1 MRSWDDDEADEE
13 GVPDAVEDAVDE
25 IDDDVAPERGRPSL
39 ISRSAD
45 GPRPE
50 DQRIDPS
57 ARPGWVKGNVREP
70 RVGDE
75 VYCTAGAGTV
85 LRIHGR
91 TGNGSRLLEVRLAH
105 SAKAPFFV
113 ASSNVLVPPE
123 PAADDGQ
130 GTDA

>member
-1 MRSWDDDEADEE
+1 MKPWDDDEADHDGPLEIAD
-13 GVPDAVEDAVDE
+13 DAAA
-25 IDDDVAPERGRPSL
+25 DDDEPGKTRPSL
-39 ISRSAD
+39 IARNAD

-50 DQRIDPS
+50 DQRIDPT

-75 VYCTAGAGTV
+75 VFCTAGAGTV

-91 TGNGSRLLEVRLAH
+91 TGNGSRLLEVRLAN

-123 PAADDGQ
+123 TAVDG
-130 GTDA
+130 GDGAEG

>member
-1 MRSWDDDEADEE
+1 MRSWDDDEADDE
-13 GVPDAVEDAVDE
+13 GLLDVVDDAADDE
-25 IDDDVAPERGRPSL
+25 HDEAPETTRPSL
-39 ISRSAD
+39 IARSPD

-50 DQRIDPS
+50 DQRIDPA

-91 TGNGSRLLEVRLAH
+91 TGNGSRLLEVRLAT

-123 PAADDGQ
+123 RAADGGD